1 MNKQRLQR
9 VLDNMEAQGLDQ
21 ILVTSTASV
30 FYLTGYWIE
39 PHERMLA
46 LYIDKNGRTALYG
59 NEIFGVEATADL
71 PVIPHADS
79 ADPVADLAAALA
91 PGRLG
96 VDKFWP
102 SKFLIGVMEHRPD
115 IRPVLGSGPIDA
127 ARRYKDEAERDALRR
142 ASKINDIVVET
153 AIGALADGAVEAE
166 LAALVNRTYL
176 QNGADVSDGPQLVC
190 FGANAA
196 DPHHAPGH
204 DTVKSGDCVVFDI
217 FTPIRRYWCDMT
229 RTVYFKEAGEE
240 ERRIYPLVKAANQA
254 GIDAVRPGV
263 PLRDIDRAARRVIEE
278 GGYGPYF
285 THRLGHGI
293 GLECHEPPDVSAGSD
308 AIAEPGMVFSIEP
321 GIYLPGRTGVR
332 IEDLVLV
339 TETGC
344 EVLNA
349 APKDL
354 RVVG

>member
-1 MNKQRLQR
+1 
-9 VLDNMEAQGLDQ
+9 
-21 ILVTSTASV
+21 
-30 FYLTGYWIE
+30 
-39 PHERMLA
+39 
-46 LYIDKNGRTALYG
+46 
-59 NEIFGVEATADL
+59 
-71 PVIPHADS
+71 
-79 ADPVADLAAALA
+79 
-91 PGRLG
+91 
-96 VDKFWP
+96 
-102 SKFLIGVMEHRPD
+102 MEHRPD

-204 DTVKSGDCVVFDI
+204 DVVKSGDCVVFDI

-240 ERRIYPLVKAANQA
+240 ERRIYALVKAANQA

-354 RVVG
+354 RGVG